1 MEFRINANGPLPGI
15 DSIED
20 ALRVLDPAAV
30 ADIQPGTSTIRVS
43 ATVEPHELVS
53 LMHGLGLPLVSD
65 DIERVP
71 SICCGGCS
79 G

>member
-15 DSIED
+15 EAIED
-20 ALRVLDPAAV
+20 ALRALDPAAV
-30 ADIQPGTSTIRVS
+30 ADVQPGTSTIRVS
-43 ATVEPHELVS
+43 ATVEPHELVG
-53 LMHGLGLPLVSD
+53 LMHGVGLPILPD

>member
-20 ALRVLDPAAV
+20 ALRALDPAAV
-30 ADIQPGTSTIRVS
+30 ADIQPGTSIIRVS

-53 LMHGLGLPLVSD
+53 LMQGLGLPLVPD

>member
-30 ADIQPGTSTIRVS
+30 VDIRPGTSTIRVS
-43 ATVEPHELVS
+43 AIVEPHELVS
-53 LMHGLGLPLVSD
+53 LMQDLGLPLVPD

>member
-1 MEFRINANGPLPGI
+1 MEFRINATGPLPGI

-20 ALRVLDPAAV
+20 ALRALDPAAV

-53 LMHGLGLPLVSD
+53 LMHGLGLLVSD